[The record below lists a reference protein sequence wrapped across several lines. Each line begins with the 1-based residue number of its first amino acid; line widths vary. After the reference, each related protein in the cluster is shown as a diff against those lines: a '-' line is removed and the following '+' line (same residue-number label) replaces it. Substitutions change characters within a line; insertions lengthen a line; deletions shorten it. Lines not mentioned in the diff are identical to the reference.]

1 MPQIWQG
8 TLAALLLALG
18 IKLGFSLRFRPLS
31 APVDSIRLLCQA
43 MKTKGDGMT
52 PRRALA
58 TGLAGSVGVGNLS
71 GVACALVAGGPGAVF
86 WMWIAALLGM
96 VTAFAEGA
104 LAARWPGR
112 GAEGYIRAAGFSKGS
127 VLFCWA
133 CVLSALGMGGMA
145 QANAA
150 ADALCIWGMPRWLCA
165 VLLTGTALLFTGRS
179 LHTVGKLTER
189 LVPAMTVLFLLLCA
203 GVLIRFPTR
212 ILPAFESIVRGAFG
226 LRPCLGGAAGY
237 GIARALSQGVVRG
250 AFTNEAGLGTGPFAY
265 GSCKGEKP
273 AVMGVLASV
282 QVLIDTPIL
291 CTLTAVCLLCA
302 GWTPGTDGAALC
314 LSAFSNAWGT
324 LGEVLLAVCVVL
336 FAVASMIS
344 WSAYGREALSAFC
357 KPGRF
362 FTGLFAAAVAAGVCF
377 EAGGVLAV
385 CDLFNLLMAIP
396 NAAALCRLTKSGE
409 PPLDTSRVENLH
421 G

>member
-1 MPQIWQG
+1 MAQIWQG
-8 TLAALLLALG
+8 ALAALLLTLG
-18 IKLGFSLRFRPLS
+18 VKLGFWLRFRPLS
-31 APVDSIRLLCQA
+31 APVCAFRMLWQA
-43 MKTKGDGMT
+43 MKTGGEGMT

-86 WMWIAALLGM
+86 WMWVAAALGM

-112 GAEGYIRAAGFSKGS
+112 GAEGYIRAAGFKKGAA
-127 VLFCWA
+127 LFCWA
-133 CVLSALGMGGMA
+133 CVLSTLGMGGMA

-165 VLLTGTALLFTGRS
+165 VLLTGAALLFAGRS
-179 LHTVGKLTER
+179 LSAVGKLTER
-189 LVPAMTVLFLLLCA
+189 LVPVMTALFLVLCA
-203 GVLIRFPTR
+203 GVLIRFPDR
-212 ILPAFESIVRGAFG
+212 ILPALESIVCGAFG

-237 GIARALSQGVVRG
+237 GVARAVSQGVVRG

-265 GSCKGEKP
+265 GSCRGEKP

-282 QVLIDTPIL
+282 QVFIDTPVL

-302 GWTPGTDGAALC
+302 GWAPGTDGAALC
-314 LSAFSNAWGT
+314 LSAFSNAWGKT
-324 LGEVLLAVCVVL
+324 GETLLALCVVL
-336 FAVASMIS
+336 FALASMIS

-357 KPGRF
+357 RPGRTF
-362 FTGLFAAAVAAGVCF
+362 AWLFTAAVAAGVCF
-377 EAGGVLAV
+377 EASGVLAI
-385 CDLFNLLMAIP
+385 CDLFNLLMALP
-396 NAAALCRLTKSGE
+396 NAAALWRAANAHRFVRDSLF
-409 PPLDTSRVENLH
+409 
-421 G
+421 